1 MMNTIE
7 EALEDLAS
15 GKMIIVMDDEDREN
29 EGDLI
34 VAGQFC
40 TPEVVNFMA
49 TNARGLI
56 CVAVTEERA
65 NELDLHPM
73 VESKS
78 ALHGTNF
85 TVSIDYKYD
94 TTTGISAADRS
105 KTIMAIVDKN
115 SKPDDFGR
123 PGHIFPLTAVKGG
136 VLRRAGH
143 TEASVDM
150 LNAAGLE
157 PVGVICEIIKENGE
171 MARRPDLEIFAK
183 EYGLKITTVKQL
195 IAYRFQK
202 ESMVKCVAE
211 AQLPSEY
218 GDFTL
223 KVFEN
228 MLDKKEHVAIVKGEI
243 NAEDSVLVRVH
254 SECLTGDVFG
264 SKRCDCGDQLHHAM
278 QMIDKAGSGVVLYM
292 RQEGRGIGLVNKIK
306 AYALQE
312 KGMDTVEANIH
323 LGFDADPRDYGIGA
337 QILASL
343 GIKKM
348 KLITNNPQKRVGI
361 ESYGLEV
368 TEQIPIEIEP
378 NDYNKD
384 YLLTKK
390 KKMGHVLNYLYE

>member
-56 CVAVTEERA
+56 CVAVTPERA
-65 NELDLHPM
+65 NDLDLHPM

-150 LNAAGLE
+150 MNAAGLE

-171 MARRPDLEIFAK
+171 MARRSDLEIFAK
-183 EYGLKITTVKQL
+183 EHGLKITTVKQL

-223 KVFEN
+223 KVYEN

-243 NAEDSVLVRVH
+243 NSDNSILVRVH

-278 QMIDKAGSGVVLYM
+278 QMIDRAGSGVVLYM

-312 KGMDTVEANIH
+312 QGMDTVEANLH

-390 KKMGHVLNYLYE
+390 HKMGHVLNYLYE

>member
-7 EALEDLAS
+7 EALEELAA
-15 GKMIIVMDDEDREN
+15 GRMIVVMDDEDREN
-29 EGDLI
+29 EGDII
-34 VAGQFC
+34 VAGEFC
-40 TPEVVNFMA
+40 TPEVINFMA
-49 TNARGLI
+49 TNAKGLI
-56 CVAVTEERA
+56 CVALTAERA
-65 NELDLHPM
+65 DELDFHPM
-73 VESKS
+73 VDDKT

-85 TVSIDYKYD
+85 TVSVDYKYD

-105 KTIMAIVDKN
+105 KTIMAMVNKD
-115 SKPDDFGR
+115 SKPEDFGR
-123 PGHIFPLTAVKGG
+123 PGHVFPMRAVCGG

-150 LNAAGLE
+150 MRLAGLN
-157 PVGVICEIIKENGE
+157 PVGVVCEIIKEDGT

-183 EYGLKITTVKQL
+183 EHNLKITTVKQL
-195 IAYRFQK
+195 IAYRFHK

-211 AQLPSEY
+211 AQLPSEF

-228 MLDKKEHVAIVKGEI
+228 LLDKKEHVAIVKGDI
-243 NAEDSVLVRVH
+243 NSEDSVMVRVH

-264 SKRCDCGDQLHHAM
+264 SKRCDCGDQLHSAL
-278 QMIDKAGSGVVLYM
+278 QMIENHGSGVVLYM
-292 RQEGRGIGLVNKIK
+292 RQEGRGIGLINKIK

-312 KGMDTVEANIH
+312 KGYDTVEANLH

-348 KLITNNPQKRVGI
+348 KLITNNPKKRVGI

-368 TEQIPIEIEP
+368 TEQIPIEILP
-378 NDYNKD
+378 NDHNKD

-390 KKMGHVLNYLYE
+390 LKMGHILNGLVE

>member
-56 CVAVTEERA
+56 CVAVTPERA
-65 NELDLHPM
+65 NDLDLHPM

-157 PVGVICEIIKENGE
+157 PVGVICEIINENGE

-183 EYGLKITTVKQL
+183 EHGLKITTVKQL

-223 KVFEN
+223 KVYEN

-243 NAEDSVLVRVH
+243 NSDNSILVRVH

-278 QMIDKAGSGVVLYM
+278 QMIDRAGSGVVLYM

-312 KGMDTVEANIH
+312 QGMDTVEANIH

-390 KKMGHVLNYLYE
+390 HKMGHVLNYLYE

>member
-56 CVAVTEERA
+56 CVAVTPERA

-123 PGHIFPLTAVKGG
+123 PGHIFPLTAVQGG

-150 LNAAGLE
+150 MNAAGLE
-157 PVGVICEIIKENGE
+157 PVGVICEIINENGE
-171 MARRPDLEIFAK
+171 MARRPDLEVFAK
-183 EYGLKITTVKQL
+183 EHGLKITTVKQL

-223 KVFEN
+223 KVYEN

-243 NAEDSVLVRVH
+243 NSDNSILVRVH

-278 QMIDKAGSGVVLYM
+278 QMIDRAGSGVVLYM

-390 KKMGHVLNYLYE
+390 HKMGHVLNYLYE